1 MTQRRVGVLLG
12 GWGEEKDIS
21 VKTGESIATA
31 LEKRGHQVTRIMA
44 GPGLD
49 QTLRHAEVD
58 VAVLALHGRMGEDGK
73 VQGLLEVMGIPYTGS
88 GVLASALAM
97 NKGYARKLFRQ
108 HNLATPAGYVVS
120 RAELEQVDELHCDL
134 GFPCVVK
141 PASGGSSVGLSLV
154 HTLEQLKPAVA
165 KACRFGGEALVE
177 RFVKGKE
184 ITVAVLNDE
193 VLGSCEVSSPGAVFD
208 FATKYGKGTG
218 PDADG
223 KPMGVAKYHLPPRI
237 SPTRLAN
244 LEAMALTAYR
254 ALGCRGAARI
264 DFICPDI
271 GNEVILE
278 VNTLPGMTPTSLLPK
293 IARQAGLSFEA
304 LCERLLECADL
315 ETVDVQ
321 ALPEVEPVSAV
332 THHAS

>member
-21 VKTGESIATA
+21 VKTGEAIATA
-31 LEKRGHQVTRIMA
+31 LEKRGYQVTRIIA

-49 QTLRHAEVD
+49 QTVRGAGID
-58 VAVLALHGRMGEDGK
+58 VAFLALHGRMGEDGK
-73 VQGLLEVMGIPYTGS
+73 VQGLLEVMGVPYTGS

-97 NKGYARKLFRQ
+97 NKGFAKKLFRQ

-120 RAELEQVDELHCDL
+120 RSQVDQVEELHCDL

-154 HTLEQLKPAVA
+154 HTREQLRDAVA
-165 KACRFGGEALVE
+165 LACRYGGEALVE
-177 RFVKGKE
+177 RYVKGKE
-184 ITVAVLNDE
+184 VTVAVLGGE
-193 VLGSCEVSSPGAVFD
+193 VLGSCEISSPSATFD
-208 FATKYGKGTG
+208 YATKYEGG
-218 PDADG
+218 AR
-223 KPMGVAKYHLPPRI
+223 YHLPPRL
-237 SPTRLAN
+237 SATRIAN

-264 DFICPDI
+264 DFICPDV
-271 GNEVILE
+271 GNEVLLE

-293 IARQAGLSFEA
+293 IAKHAGLGFED
-304 LCERLLECADL
+304 LCEKLLTLAER
-315 ETVDVQ
+315 ESVEVQ
-321 ALPEVEPVSAV
+321 PIAAPAARVSPERSAG
-332 THHAS
+332 

>member
-21 VKTGESIATA
+21 VKTGEAIATA
-31 LEKRGHQVTRIMA
+31 LEKRGHQVTRIIA

-49 QTLRHAEVD
+49 QTVRGAGID
-58 VAVLALHGRMGEDGK
+58 VAFLALHGRMGEDGK
-73 VQGLLEVMGIPYTGS
+73 VQGLLEVMGVPYTGS

-97 NKGYARKLFRQ
+97 NKGFAKKLFRQ

-120 RAELEQVDELHCDL
+120 RSQVDQVEELHCDL

-154 HTLEQLKPAVA
+154 HTREQLRDAVA
-165 KACRFGGEALVE
+165 LACRYGGEALVE
-177 RFVKGKE
+177 RYVKGKE
-184 ITVAVLNDE
+184 VTVAVLGGE
-193 VLGSCEVSSPGAVFD
+193 VLGSCEISSPSATFD
-208 FATKYGKGTG
+208 YATKYEGG
-218 PDADG
+218 AR
-223 KPMGVAKYHLPPRI
+223 YHLPPRL
-237 SPTRLAN
+237 SATRIAN

-264 DFICPDI
+264 DFICPDV
-271 GNEVILE
+271 GNEVLLE

-293 IARQAGLSFEA
+293 IAKHAGLGFED
-304 LCERLLECADL
+304 LCEKLLTLAER
-315 ETVDVQ
+315 ESVEVQ
-321 ALPEVEPVSAV
+321 PIAAPAARVSPERSAG
-332 THHAS
+332 

>member
-12 GWGEEKDIS
+12 GWGEEKEIS
-21 VKTGESIATA
+21 VKTGEAIAAA
-31 LEKRGHQVTRIMA
+31 LERKGHQVTRVMA

-49 QTLRHAEVD
+49 QTLRNAQID

-73 VQGLLEVMGIPYTGS
+73 VQGLLEVMGIPYSGS

-108 HNLATPAGYVVS
+108 HNLATPAGYVVHRS
-120 RAELEQVDELHCDL
+120 ELEQVDELHCDL

-141 PASGGSSVGLSLV
+141 PASGGSSVGLTLV

-193 VLGSCEVSSPGAVFD
+193 VVGSCEISSPGATFD
-208 FATKYGKGTG
+208 FSTKYQGG
-218 PDADG
+218 
-223 KPMGVAKYHLPPRI
+223 AKYHLPPRI
-237 SPTRLAN
+237 SPIRLAN
-244 LEAMALTAYR
+244 LETMALTAYR

-264 DFICPDI
+264 DFICPDV
-271 GNEVILE
+271 GNEVLLE
-278 VNTLPGMTPTSLLPK
+278 VNTLPGMTPSSLLPK
-293 IARQAGLSFEA
+293 IAKAAGVSFEV
-304 LCERLLECADL
+304 LCEQLLEGAEL
-315 ETVDVQ
+315 ENVEIQ
-321 ALPEVEPVSAV
+321 ALTEVEPTSTVDR
-332 THHAS
+332 HAS